1 MLHATFLTIALLSA
15 AEDKAARYALPELLL
30 EPADLA
36 RPETAKKYV
45 ILDARGADAY
55 RAGHVPG
62 AVRVDPRAWAKA
74 FAAGQDRADWTA
86 RIGELGING
95 KKPVVIYD
103 AVKNKDAARI
113 WWILRYWGLEDVR
126 LLNGSWAGW
135 LAAGGTKETAES
147 TPVRSSPILKA
158 RTDRLATKGDLLE
171 GLKKGSTG
179 QILDTRSEGE
189 YCGTE
194 KTAKRN
200 GTMPGSKHLE
210 WSDTLDAK
218 TGRFKS
224 APELAKLFQEAG
236 IDPSKPATT
245 YCQSGGRASVM
256 AFALEL
262 MGGKPARNYYRS
274 WAEWGNAAETPIV
287 TPRRK

>member
-1 MLHATFLTIALLSA
+1 MVHATLLTLALLA
-15 AEDKAARYALPELLL
+15 AEDRTPGYARANLLV
-30 EPADLA
+30 EPAELA
-36 RPETAKKYV
+36 RPQTAKKYV
-45 ILDARGADAY
+45 VLDARGADAY
-55 RAGHVPG
+55 TAGHVPG
-62 AVRVDPRAWAKA
+62 AVRVDARAWAKA
-74 FAAGQDRADWTA
+74 FAAGQDRSDWTE
-86 RIGELGING
+86 RIGALGIDG

-126 LLNGSWAGW
+126 LLNGGW
-135 LAAGGTKETAES
+135 GGWVTAGGKKETEES
-147 TPVRSSPILKA
+147 RPERSSPVLKA
-158 RTDRLATKGDLLE
+158 KADRLATKADLLA
-171 GLKKGSTG
+171 GLKKGSLG
-179 QILDTRSEGE
+179 QIVDTRSSNE
-189 YCGTE
+189 YCGVE

-200 GTMPGSKHLE
+200 GTMPGAKHLE

-224 APELAKLFQEAG
+224 AAELAKLFKEAG
-236 IDPSKPATT
+236 IDPARPATT

-256 AFALEL
+256 AFVLEL

-287 TPRRK
+287 TPKK

>member
-1 MLHATFLTIALLSA
+1 MFHATFLTIALLSA
-15 AEDKAARYALPELLL
+15 AEGKAPHYALPDLLL
-30 EPADLA
+30 ESAELA
-36 RPETAKKYV
+36 RPETAKRFV

-62 AVRVDPRAWAKA
+62 AVRVDTRAWAKA

-86 RIGELGING
+86 RLGGLGIDG

-103 AVKNKDAARI
+103 ALKNKDAARI

-126 LLNGSWAGW
+126 LINGGW
-135 LAAGGTKETAES
+135 DAWVAAGGTKVTTES
-147 TPVRSSPILKA
+147 TRERSSPVLKA
-158 RTDRLATKGDLLE
+158 RTDRLATKADLLE
-171 GLKKGSTG
+171 GLKKGGTG
-179 QILDTRSEGE
+179 QIVDTRSTGE

-194 KTAKRN
+194 KSAKRN

-218 TGRFKS
+218 TGRFKT
-224 APELAKLFQEAG
+224 AAELAKLFQEAG
-236 IDPSKPATT
+236 IDPSRPATT

-256 AFALEL
+256 AFVLEL

-287 TPRRK
+287 TPRK